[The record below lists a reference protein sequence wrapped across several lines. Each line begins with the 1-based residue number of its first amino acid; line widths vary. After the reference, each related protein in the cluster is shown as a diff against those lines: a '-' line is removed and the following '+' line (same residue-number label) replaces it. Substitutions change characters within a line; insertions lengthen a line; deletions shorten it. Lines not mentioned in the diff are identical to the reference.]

1 MISKALSQISVQLF
15 V

>member
-1 MISKALSQISVQLF
+1 MINKALSQISVQLF